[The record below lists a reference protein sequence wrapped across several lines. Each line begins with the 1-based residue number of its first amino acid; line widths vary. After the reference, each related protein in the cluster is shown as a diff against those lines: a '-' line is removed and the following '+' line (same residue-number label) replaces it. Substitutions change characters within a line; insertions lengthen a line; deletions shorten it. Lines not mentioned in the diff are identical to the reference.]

1 MGSGVFLDGHTLGS
15 FIASLTALKI
25 NLPGEIM
32 HNQLPGKRS
41 IIFVALLIVA
51 CSLNANEPVSKSFLT
66 GIAIGGHDTV
76 AYHRPGNS
84 EPHRA
89 IVGSKTWKAEWK
101 GADWLFSS
109 KTDRDL
115 FAANPERYSP
125 AYNGFCANALSLGEG
140 LISTDGSHW
149 QIFGDRLYTF
159 YAARGRQRWL
169 AGDFEE
175 YKLIADK
182 AWKGLVGE

>member
-1 MGSGVFLDGHTLGS
+1 MGKGVILVGHTLDS
-15 FIASLTALKI
+15 FITSLTALK
-25 NLPGEIM
+25 LYFPSKIM

-41 IIFVALLIVA
+41 IIFVALLIMA
-51 CSLNANEPVSKSFLT
+51 FNLNASEPVSKSFLT

-89 IVGSKTWKAEWK
+89 TEGSKTWKAEWK

-109 KTDRDL
+109 KADRDL
-115 FAANPERYSP
+115 FAAHPERYSP

-149 QIFGDRLYTF
+149 QIFDNRLYTF
-159 YAARGRQRWL
+159 YATRGRQRWL

-175 YKLIADK
+175 YKLVADK
-182 AWKGLVGE
+182 AWQELVGE

>member
-1 MGSGVFLDGHTLGS
+1 MHT
-15 FIASLTALKI
+15 
-25 NLPGEIM
+25 
-32 HNQLPGKRS
+32 QLPGKRP
-41 IIFVALLIVA
+41 IIFVVLVLMAFK
-51 CSLNANEPVSKSFLT
+51 LNAGEPVSQSFLT
-66 GIAIGGHDTV
+66 GVAIGGHDTV
-76 AYHRPGNS
+76 AYHKSGNS

-89 IVGSKTWKAEWK
+89 ITGNKTWKAEWK

-115 FAANPERYSP
+115 FSADPERYAP

-159 YAARGRQRWL
+159 YAERGRQRWL
-169 AGDFEE
+169 GGDFAA
-175 YKLIADK
+175 YKSVADK
-182 AWKGLVGE
+182 AWKEFTSE

>member
-1 MGSGVFLDGHTLGS
+1 MGSGVFLDGHTLDS
-15 FIASLTALKI
+15 LIVTLTALKI
-25 NLPGEIM
+25 NLPGKFM
-32 HNQLPGKRS
+32 YNQLPGKRS

-51 CSLNANEPVSKSFLT
+51 FNLNAGEPVSKSFLT
-66 GIAIGGHDTV
+66 GIAIGGHDSV
-76 AYHRPGNS
+76 AYHRLGND

-89 IVGSKTWKAEWK
+89 IEGNQTWKAEWK

-149 QIFGDRLYTF
+149 QIFDNRLYTF

-175 YKLIADK
+175 YRLIADM
-182 AWKGLVGE
+182 AWKELVGE